1 MCGIAGFI
9 DPNLSHADALSTLNK
24 MLVSIAHRGPDAR
37 SIFSDESLHLGHNRL
52 SIIDLSEQ
60 ANQPM
65 HYDDF
70 VIVFNGEMYNYLE
83 VKKKLLDKKYSFK
96 TQSDTE
102 VILAAYKEW
111 GSECIKE
118 FIGMW
123 ALVIWDKRKKELFAS
138 RDRFGIKPFYYIH
151 EGNKF
156 YFGSEYKALK
166 QSPVFKND
174 LNFDQINR
182 GLQMGWVCY
191 NDETYFQKIK
201 SLPAATCIKLQT
213 SPDSYRDKL
222 QTFKYWDIETG
233 KYSDLSFDEKK
244 SKFLDLFSDSI
255 KLHMRSDVPVASCL
269 SGGLDSSAIVSMVQE
284 LNPGKTYKSFSVFYE
299 GKDDVDER
307 PFIYE
312 VIKKYPAV
320 EPYYFSP
327 TDKDVEEN
335 FHHALFHADVPC
347 TGSSFI
353 SQYFLMKLIRE
364 HKIKVVLDGQGSD
377 EYLGGYMHT
386 FYRIIAD
393 MMKSGNIFNAISL
406 TSEIN
411 NNLNSSFFKAISHFG
426 KSLLSA
432 FNSEQSLYSLEFRN
446 YYPFLPGKSS
456 QKNPFNL
463 EKQQGSAMDNFLY
476 HLIFNTSLPSLL
488 HYEDRNS
495 MAFSIES
502 RVPFLD
508 HRLVEFAFQ
517 LKTNDKVKGTETKY
531 ILRKALHGIL
541 PEAIEN
547 RKDKKGF
554 VTPGESKW
562 LRGPLKNILEID
574 YNKLDFLNK
583 NRVGKLMNEYKNGD
597 NSKAVLVWRVAVLN
611 YWMNN
616 LN

>member
-9 DPNLSHADALSTLNK
+9 DPSLSQADAASTLNK

-37 SIFSDESLHLGHNRL
+37 SVFSDESLHLGHNRL

-65 HYDDF
+65 HYDDY
-70 VIVFNGEMYNYLE
+70 VIIFNGEMYNYLE
-83 VKKKLLDKKYSFK
+83 VKKKLHDKNYVFK

-102 VILAAYKEW
+102 VILAGYKEW

-123 ALVIWDKRKKELFAS
+123 AFVIWDKKKKELFAS

-166 QSPVFKND
+166 QSPLFKNE
-174 LNFDQINR
+174 LNLNQVSR

-191 NDETYFQKIK
+191 NDETYFEKIK
-201 SLPAATCIKLQT
+201 ALPAAHNLKLRVGSSQMT
-213 SPDSYRDKL
+213 IE
-222 QTFKYWDIETG
+222 KYWDIETG
-233 KYSDLSFDEKK
+233 KYSDLSFDKK
-244 SKFLDLFSDSI
+244 KNKFLELFSDSI

-269 SGGLDSSAIVSMVQE
+269 SGGLDSSAIVSMVQV
-284 LNPGKTYKSFSVFYE
+284 LNPGMKYKSFSIYYE
-299 GKDDVDER
+299 GKDDVYER

-312 VIKKYPAV
+312 VIKKYPGID
-320 EPYYFSP
+320 PYYFSP

-335 FHHALFHADVPC
+335 FHHALYHADVPC

-353 SQYFLMKLIRE
+353 SQYFLMKLIGQ

-377 EYLGGYMHT
+377 EYLAGYMHT
-386 FYRIIAD
+386 FYRVIAD
-393 MMKSGNIFNAISL
+393 KLKSGNIFNALNL
-406 TSEIN
+406 TSRIN
-411 NNLNSSFFKAISHFG
+411 KKLNSAFSKSVSHFG
-426 KSLLSA
+426 KSMLSA
-432 FNSEQSLYSLEFRN
+432 FNNEHALYSLEYKN
-446 YYPFLPGKSS
+446 YYPFLSNITSDKIPFSLEN
-456 QKNPFNL
+456 KN
-463 EKQQGSAMDNFLY
+463 GSKTDNFLY
-476 HLIFNTSLPSLL
+476 QLIFNTSLPSLL

-517 LKTNDKVKGTETKY
+517 LKTEDKIKGTETKF
-531 ILRKALHGIL
+531 ILRKGLHGIL

-554 VTPGESKW
+554 VTPGENKW
-562 LRGPLKNILEID
+562 LRGPLKNLLEFD
-574 YNKLDFLNK
+574 YNKLNFLNK
-583 NRVGKLMNEYKNGD
+583 NRVDKLMTDYKNGD

-611 YWMNN
+611 YWINN
-616 LN
+616 IN

>member
-9 DPNLSHADALSTLNK
+9 DSSLSSTDAQSVLGK
-24 MLVSIAHRGPDAR
+24 MLISIAHRGPDAR
-37 SIFSDESLHLGHNRL
+37 SSYSDESLHLGHNRL

-65 HYDDF
+65 HYDDC
-70 VIVFNGEMYNYLE
+70 VMIFNGEMYNYLE
-83 VKKKLLDKKYSFK
+83 VRKKLIEKKYFFK

-102 VILAAYKEW
+102 VVLAAYKEW
-111 GSECIKE
+111 GSDCVKE

-123 ALVIWDKRKKELFAS
+123 AFVIWDKNKKELFAS
-138 RDRFGIKPFYYIH
+138 RDRFGIKPFYYIL

-166 QSPVFKND
+166 QSPLFKND
-174 LNFDQINR
+174 LNLDQISR

-191 NDETYFQKIK
+191 NDETYFEKIK
-201 SLPAATCIKLQT
+201 SLPAATSLKLQT
-213 SPDSYRDKL
+213 SNFKL

-233 KYSDLSFDEKK
+233 KYSELSFDEKK
-244 SKFLDLFSDSI
+244 EKFLSLFTDSI

-284 LNPGKTYKSFSVFYE
+284 LNPGMKYKSFSIFYE

-327 TDKDVEEN
+327 TDMDVEES

-353 SQYFLMKLIRE
+353 SQYFLMKLIGQ

-377 EYLGGYMHT
+377 EYLAGYMHT
-386 FYRIIAD
+386 FYRVIAD
-393 MMKSGNIFNAISL
+393 LLKAGNVLGAINL
-406 TSEIN
+406 TSQIN
-411 NNLNSSFFKAISHFG
+411 KKLNSSFTKTFSHFG
-426 KSLLSA
+426 KSLLSV
-432 FNSEQSLYSLEFRN
+432 FNNEQSLYSFEYKN
-446 YYPFLPGKSS
+446 YHPFLSNVPSS
-456 QKNPFNL
+456 KIPFQL
-463 EKQQGSAMDNFLY
+463 EKQNGNNTDNFLY
-476 HLIFNTSLPSLL
+476 QLIFNTSLPSLL

-495 MAFSIES
+495 MAFSVES

-517 LKTNDKVKGTETKY
+517 LKTNDKANKTETKY
-531 ILRKALHGIL
+531 ILRKSLHGIL
-541 PEAIEN
+541 PESIEN

-554 VTPGESKW
+554 VTPGENKW
-562 LRGPLKNILEID
+562 LRGPLKHLLEINF
-574 YNKLDFLNK
+574 NKVDFLKKEIAIKILND
-583 NRVGKLMNEYKNGD
+583 YKSGD
-597 NSKAVLVWRVAVLN
+597 NSKAILVWRMAVLN
-611 YWMNN
+611 YWVKNFC
-616 LN
+616 

>member
-9 DPNLSHADALSTLNK
+9 DPSLSSIDAQSVLSK
-24 MLVSIAHRGPDAR
+24 MLISIAHRGPDAR
-37 SIFSDESLHLGHNRL
+37 SIYSDESLQLGHNRL

-70 VIVFNGEMYNYLE
+70 IIIFNGEMYNYLE
-83 VKKKLLDKKYSFK
+83 VKKKLLDKNYTFK
-96 TQSDTE
+96 TKSDTE

-111 GSECIKE
+111 GGDCVNE
-118 FIGMW
+118 FVGMW
-123 ALVIWDKRKKELFAS
+123 AFVIWDKKKKELFAS

-151 EGNKF
+151 EGDKF

-166 QSPVFKND
+166 QTPVFGND
-174 LNFDQINR
+174 LNYDQISR

-191 NDETYFQKIK
+191 KDETYFEKIK
-201 SLPAATCIKLQT
+201 SLPAAYNLKLKIENW
-213 SPDSYRDKL
+213 DLKIN
-222 QTFKYWDIETG
+222 KYWDIETG
-233 KYSDLSFDEKK
+233 KYSDLSFEEKRG
-244 SKFLDLFSDSI
+244 KFVSLFTDSI
-255 KLHMRSDVPVASCL
+255 KLHMRSDVAVASCL

-284 LNPGKTYKSFSVFYE
+284 LNPGIRYKSFSIFYE

-312 VIKKYPAV
+312 VIKKYP
-320 EPYYFSP
+320 EIDPYYFSP
-327 TDKDVEEN
+327 TDKDVEES

-353 SQYFLMKLIRE
+353 SQYFLMKLIGQ

-377 EYLGGYMHT
+377 EYLAGYMHT
-386 FYRIIAD
+386 FYRVIAD
-393 MMKSGNIFNAISL
+393 MIKSGNIFGAASL
-406 TSEIN
+406 TSQVN
-411 NNLNSSFFKAISHFG
+411 KKLHSSFSKSFAHFG
-426 KSLLSA
+426 KSILSA
-432 FNSEQSLYSLEFRN
+432 FNNEQSLYSLEYKN
-446 YYPFLPGKSS
+446 YYPFLSNLSS
-456 QKNPFNL
+456 DKIPFNL
-463 EKQQGSAMDNFLY
+463 ESKEGNRTDNFLY
-476 HLIFNTSLPSLL
+476 QLIFNTSLPTLL

-517 LKTNDKVKGTETKY
+517 LSTEDKIKQTETKY
-531 ILRKALHGIL
+531 ILRKSLHGIL

-554 VTPGESKW
+554 VTPGENKW
-562 LRGPLKNILEID
+562 LRGPLKHLLNIDLDKI
-574 YNKLDFLNK
+574 DFLK
-583 NRVGKLMNEYKNGD
+583 KEMVKKILNEYKNGD
-597 NSKAVLVWRVAVLN
+597 NSKAILLWRIAVLN
-611 YWMNN
+611 YW
-616 LN
+616 LKSFC